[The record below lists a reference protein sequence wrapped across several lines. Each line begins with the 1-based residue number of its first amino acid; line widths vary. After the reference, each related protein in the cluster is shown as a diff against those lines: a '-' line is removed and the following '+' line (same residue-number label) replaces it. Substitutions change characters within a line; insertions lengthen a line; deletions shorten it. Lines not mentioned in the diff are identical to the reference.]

1 MDQGEYEK
9 ALKTYEQLVKQNP
22 GNQLYFFGLIN
33 SYQQLEDFTSAERLI
48 QEKISSSKDPNYLIE
63 LGHNFE
69 LQKQNEQANNYY
81 EQALKAID
89 ENANYSYSLARN
101 FEKYSLLDYAERA
114 YKAGMA
120 GNSMMRFEIPLARIY
135 GEQGKL
141 EQMFISYL
149 DLIQKEPE
157 TSTNIIREF
166 DRYILE
172 DATNEANLV
181 LKKALLQ
188 RLQQDQGV
196 VYNEIL
202 SWLVHSAER
211 VQ

>member
-1 MDQGEYEK
+1 M
-9 ALKTYEQLVKQNP
+9 
-22 GNQLYFFGLIN
+22 
-33 SYQQLEDFTSAERLI
+33 
-48 QEKISSSKDPNYLIE
+48 
-63 LGHNFE
+63 
-69 LQKQNEQANNYY
+69 
-81 EQALKAID
+81 
-89 ENANYSYSLARN
+89 
-101 FEKYSLLDYAERA
+101 LDYAERA

-157 TSTNIIREF
+157 TSANIIREF

-172 DATNEANLV
+172 DATNEANIV

-202 SWLVHSAER
+202 SWLFIQQKEFNKAFAQEKAIYRRNDQNLQRIIQLAVIAKSEEDLGNRKIYLR
-211 VQ
+211 VYYC